1 MHYYRYII
9 LLVAVVALLASSCST
24 TKRLAEGEVLYTGVK
39 KLEYHQD
46 SVKLDVAVKDQIFS
60 AINVKPNNP
69 LYSPYYRTPFP
80 IGLWVYNN
88 WDPDSKGLKGWLY
101 KHLVS
106 KPVLISRV
114 KPETRVDMIN
124 TLLRNNGY
132 FTSSATY
139 DLVQGKDPK
148 KAKIAY
154 DVYVQQPYRI
164 GEVKYLEERSDLDH
178 LIDSLAMA
186 NPYLKTGSRYCLD
199 SLNEGIIHLQLVE
212 SGDIPNMAER
222 RYVTGDITAVVQPN
236 AGGGVPDTV
245 QARNCTLIKM
255 SPVRIRDRVV
265 PSNIMARKGR
275 PFRVG
280 SMDITQMALSRLGI
294 FSNIDMQ
301 VTPRDTVLPGGDGM
315 LDLGVFCTLD
325 KPWEVKLEVQGIS
338 KSNSYLGPG
347 LELGLTHINAF
358 GGGEKFSAKLKGA
371 YEWQTGKGSSYK
383 NSEFN
388 SYEFGLDLSLAL
400 PRLLAP
406 RFVDRSRRYLNWT
419 RFGLNASIMNR
430 PNYFKMLQLGG
441 SFTWEWHAN
450 KHSLNEL
457 TPFKLTYHKLLSN
470 TTQFDSVMLQNP
482 AIAMSFHD
490 VFIPQMQ
497 YSYTYENTF
506 GRDHIVWRSTVTEAG
521 HIFSGIWSLCGS
533 KKKELLGT
541 PFSQFLKA
549 ETQLVWKH
557 SFAPKS
563 SLVGR
568 VYVGAAYSTRDSLE
582 VPFREQFYIGGAN
595 SVRAFAVRSI
605 GPGSYH
611 PEYRDVYSYYDQTG
625 TFKFETNWEYR
636 FPIIGYFN
644 GAVFVDA
651 GNIWLLTLDDYDREW
666 RPGGKIKN
674 FFKELAVG
682 TGIGLRFDMEML
694 VVRADLGIGLHLPY
708 ETTNRGWYNIPRFK
722 DGLAFHLAIGYPF

>member
-199 SLNEGIIHLQLVE
+199 SLNEVRIDITNQLRNRGYYYYRPEYLQYLADSVQQKGIIHLQLVE
-212 SGDIPNMAER
+212 SGDIPNMAEQ

-275 PFRVG
+275 P
-280 SMDITQMALSRLGI
+280 MIPLL
-294 FSNIDMQ
+294 
-301 VTPRDTVLPGGDGM
+301 
-315 LDLGVFCTLD
+315 
-325 KPWEVKLEVQGIS
+325 
-338 KSNSYLGPG
+338 
-347 LELGLTHINAF
+347 
-358 GGGEKFSAKLKGA
+358 
-371 YEWQTGKGSSYK
+371 
-383 NSEFN
+383 
-388 SYEFGLDLSLAL
+388 LSLS
-400 PRLLAP
+400 LLAAQA
-406 RFVDRSRRYLNWT
+406 F
-419 RFGLNASIMNR
+419 
-430 PNYFKMLQLGG
+430 
-441 SFTWEWHAN
+441 
-450 KHSLNEL
+450 
-457 TPFKLTYHKLLSN
+457 
-470 TTQFDSVMLQNP
+470 
-482 AIAMSFHD
+482 
-490 VFIPQMQ
+490 
-497 YSYTYENTF
+497 
-506 GRDHIVWRSTVTEAG
+506 ST
-521 HIFSGIWSLCGS
+521 
-533 KKKELLGT
+533 
-541 PFSQFLKA
+541 
-549 ETQLVWKH
+549 
-557 SFAPKS
+557 
-563 SLVGR
+563 
-568 VYVGAAYSTRDSLE
+568 
-582 VPFREQFYIGGAN
+582 
-595 SVRAFAVRSI
+595 
-605 GPGSYH
+605 
-611 PEYRDVYSYYDQTG
+611 
-625 TFKFETNWEYR
+625 
-636 FPIIGYFN
+636 
-644 GAVFVDA
+644 
-651 GNIWLLTLDDYDREW
+651 
-666 RPGGKIKN
+666 
-674 FFKELAVG
+674 
-682 TGIGLRFDMEML
+682 
-694 VVRADLGIGLHLPY
+694 
-708 ETTNRGWYNIPRFK
+708 
-722 DGLAFHLAIGYPF
+722 